1 MNGYIIT
8 AIILLPLTAAAQDK
22 IKKVKC
28 TVTDAVTAKPIKGMY
43 AYEHGKEDT
52 LWGTA
57 NGTFQVSTIDI
68 IQMGVSAPGYEEQ
81 HILVTPDGKCVVQ
94 LRKEEDAE
102 EEETDTEE

>member
-1 MNGYIIT
+1 MNRYIIP
-8 AIILLPLTAAAQDK
+8 AIMLLPLAVTAQDK

-28 TVTDAVTAKPIKGMY
+28 TVTDAVTAKPVKGVY

-68 IQMGVSAPGYEEQ
+68 IQVGVSAPGYEEE
-81 HILVTPDGKCVVQ
+81 HILVTPDGKCIVQ
-94 LRKEEDAE
+94 LRKEEDTE
-102 EEETDTEE
+102 EEEMDTEE